1 MLRSLIIAVGAALTV
16 AGGIMLMFGVA
27 GGIGCLIAGIVVVV
41 GTLFEQV
48 IYKRVHGG
56 APGPGWV
63 RTAERFVDPATGK
76 TVTVYEQPKTGE
88 RAYIED

>member
-1 MLRSLIIAVGAALTV
+1 MLMADV
-16 AGGIMLMFGVA
+16 AGGV
-27 GGIGCLIAGIVVVV
+27 GCLIAGIACVV

-48 IYKRVHGG
+48 IYKRCARR

-63 RTAERFVDPATGK
+63 RTGERFVDPATGK
-76 TVTVYEQPKTGE
+76 TVTSMSEPKTGE